1 MFYTLHTHINTATDL
16 LYALCNKLCEGII
29 NNRHCTP
36 QCYCE
41 RGIDQSDNLWSRT
54 RKRQYHG
61 YSTMEV
67 YQLNGRILEYL
78 ISTIHTAK
86 IIKRFQNT
94 FKFQLF
100 IL

>member
-1 MFYTLHTHINTATDL
+1 MILYTTYPYKHINTATDL

-54 RKRQYHG
+54 RKRQYHPWVFNNG
-61 YSTMEV
+61 GIPTKWKNFGIFNKYNSYS
-67 YQLNGRILEYL
+67 
-78 ISTIHTAK
+78 
-86 IIKRFQNT
+86 
-94 FKFQLF
+94 
-100 IL
+100 